1 MTRRGV
7 PRNGRGF
14 TLFELLVVLALL
26 IVLLG
31 LLLPVVQKVREAA
44 ARISC
49 DNNLKQIT
57 LATIN
62 CADTYNGKLPPAMGT
77 YLNANS
83 DGTLFFFI
91 LPFIE
96 QDNLYQVAGDG
107 KGNFSPW
114 TGSVYTATIR
124 TYICPSDGSGG
135 QQHLYDGW
143 LSTSSYAC
151 NFLAFGTTGATFPA
165 SFTDGTSNTI
175 MFAER
180 YQMCNQTPCAW
191 AYSGESEWAPAFN
204 YSSLAKFQAQPGQ
217 TLCNSALAQGIHP
230 GGIQVAMADGSVRA
244 VTNSITPQT
253 WYCAC
258 TPAGGELL
266 GSDW

>member
-1 MTRRGV
+1 MTRRDS
-7 PRNGRGF
+7 PRNERGF

-26 IVLLG
+26 VVLLG
-31 LLLPVVQKVREAA
+31 LLLPAVQKVREAA

-62 CADTYNGKLPPAMGT
+62 CADANVGKLPPAMGT
-77 YLNANS
+77 YLNATS
-83 DGTLFFFI
+83 DGTLFFNI
-91 LPFIE
+91 LPYIE
-96 QDNLYQVAGDG
+96 QDNLYQVGGDG
-107 KGNFSPW
+107 KGNFSSW
-114 TGSVYTATIR
+114 NNSVYAATIR

-143 LSTSSYAC
+143 LATSSYAA
-151 NFLAFGTTGATFPA
+151 NFLAFGASGATYPA
-165 SFTDGTSNTI
+165 SFPDGTSNTI

-191 AYSGESEWAPAFN
+191 AYGGESDWAPAFN
-204 YSSLAKFQAQPGQ
+204 YSSVAKFQAQPGQ
-217 TLCNSALAQGIHP
+217 TLCSAALAQGIHP

-244 VTNSITPQT
+244 VQNSITPQT
-253 WYCAC
+253 WYWAC
-258 TPAGGELL
+258 TPAGGEVL